1 MNISLKNLG
10 TVNKN
15 AVFLETENGRLT
27 IYFSYETPVS
37 FEWYNDQCNDF
48 QRVTRVN
55 DWSNTTGKLLNEC
68 EPDHKARVT
77 GEEFEKQL
85 ELALTAL

>member
-1 MNISLKNLG
+1 MDISLENLG

-15 AVFLETENGRLT
+15 AVDLKTSKGRIT

-37 FEWYNDQCNDF
+37 FDHFSGNDTHSTTC
-48 QRVTRVN
+48 TRVN